1 MDQLDVL
8 GEVLLRETR
17 QVASHVVF
25 GKVVAALDL
34 AGQEAAAER
43 RVCYDGNPQLAASLQ
58 DTIVLDLSGPER
70 ILDLDG
76 ADFRHLGCTAD
87 RISTAL
93 AERNAAQFA
102 SLNIL
107 VHRAN
112 SDFNR
117 RLRVH
122 ASTLEEIQ
130 LLRASQLRQALVDT
144 PADILW
150 TTIRLHATLDQ
161 AALDGEDDFLGV
173 AGVLLE
179 VLAQEVKGVAFGSAV
194 ELAAVPEVGAVI

>member
-1 MDQLDVL
+1 M
-8 GEVLLRETR
+8 
-17 QVASHVVF
+17 ASHVVF

-34 AGQEAAAER
+34 AGQETAAER
-43 RVCYDGNPQLAASLQ
+43 RVCYDGNPKLAASLQ
-58 DTIVLDLSGPER
+58 DAVVLDLSGPER
-70 ILDLDG
+70 VLDLDG
-76 ADFRHLGCTAD
+76 TDLRHLGCTAD
-87 RISTAL
+87 RISAAL
-93 AERNAAQFA
+93 AEGDAAQIA

-107 VHRAN
+107 VHRADSN
-112 SDFNR
+112 FNR

-122 ASTLEEIQ
+122 ASTLKEIE
-130 LLRASQLRQALVDT
+130 LLRASQLRQALVNT